1 MHLAAMSR
9 LNSWEIAARIDP
21 MLKVDTARRR
31 ISFRPKMS
39 DAREKIG
46 WNTQD
51 ARRNEVPAQKA
62 SVAVPPRSWE
72 MV

>member
-1 MHLAAMSR
+1 
-9 LNSWEIAARIDP
+9 
-21 MLKVDTARRR
+21 MLKDDTARRR
-31 ISFRPKMS
+31 MNFRPKMS
-39 DAREKIG
+39 DVSEKMG

-62 SVAVPPRSWE
+62 SVAVPPRSVE